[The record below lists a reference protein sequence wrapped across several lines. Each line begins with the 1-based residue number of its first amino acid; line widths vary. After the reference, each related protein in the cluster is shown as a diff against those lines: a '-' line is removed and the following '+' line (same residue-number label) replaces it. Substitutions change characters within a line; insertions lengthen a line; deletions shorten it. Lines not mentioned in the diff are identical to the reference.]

1 MNLKRIIAAGI
12 LLMSLAACVEE
23 RSNKSGIA
31 PGWVAFDYTAELIE
45 RSGTAMEYL
54 RRFNCYLEQTSQT
67 GRDSVDR
74 LYFSR
79 VKILCAYT
87 SPPTWTLNLRE
98 RYGNERTITVYNA
111 ERALGHAVGGT
122 WTVVCEGLGT
132 KYGRPTDRSVDTFHI
147 STRGDG
153 AWVVKHIG
161 RDREFTDASTW
172 TVRFDHSGAIQL
184 EGSGTRTS
192 IAKPALHLAY
202 TIESPLLYRPNPAR
216 DTYNLGDGLLRIV
229 ATGDNRTPEEST
241 VKALGNEYVQIYYGR
256 WQDKAMRR
264 SAIEL

>member
-1 MNLKRIIAAGI
+1 MNLKQIIAAGI

-54 RRFNCYLEQTSQT
+54 RRFNCYLEQTSQA

-98 RYGNERTITVYNA
+98 RYGNERTITVYA
-111 ERALGHAVGGT
+111 EHALGHTVGVT
-122 WTVVCEGLGT
+122 WTVVSEGLGT
-132 KYGRPTDRSVDTFHI
+132 KYGRPTDRSVDTFHV
-147 STRGDG
+147 SARGDG
-153 AWVVKHIG
+153 AWVVKHSG
-161 RDREFTDASTW
+161 HDREFADSSAW
-172 TVRFDHSGAIQL
+172 TVQFVSDGSLQL
-184 EGSGTRTS
+184 VGNGVRTS
-192 IAKPALHLAY
+192 LAVPTLRLDFKTDLPLSY
-202 TIESPLLYRPNPAR
+202 TLRNTSTFTLV
-216 DTYNLGDGLLRIV
+216 DGQLRII
-229 ATGDNRTPEEST
+229 ATGPNGLPETTAVTAIGSDRIRINYNNKHSAE
-241 VKALGNEYVQIYYGR
+241 GN
-256 WQDKAMRR
+256 WN